1 VGISPATARANDM
14 DYTPSFSTR
23 RVVARIEARE
33 KATADDMA
41 AIPDYPVKAF
51 QV

>member
-1 VGISPATARANDM
+1 V
-14 DYTPSFSTR
+14 DYAPSFRAR